1 MAKGQK
7 TGGRQAG
14 TPNKISTTVRDNVVS
29 VFDEIG
35 GTEFMKRWATENP
48 NQFFALYA
56 KLLPLQAQISGDP
69 ENPVEMVVK
78 WKQES

>member
-14 TPNKISTTVRDNVVS
+14 TPNKISNTVRDNVVS

-35 GTEFMKRWATENP
+35 GTEFMKQWATENP

-69 ENPVEMVVK
+69 ENPVEMFIK
-78 WKQES
+78 WKQE